1 MPSGLKSKSQR
12 PLKSAATVR
21 AKSPEVRTGPGKA
34 AASLRLNVVLCLLL
48 AAATIGVYF
57 PVGHHPFIEYDDQSY
72 VTENPH
78 VQSGLTWETFTWALT
93 STDASNWHPLTWLS
107 HAADVSLFGLN
118 PSGHH
123 WTSLLIHVVNVILLF
138 WLLQRATG
146 ATWLSLSVAALFALH
161 PLNVES
167 VAWIAERKN
176 VLSTM
181 FFFLTLAA
189 YGWYALQPSVRRY
202 AAVAGLFT
210 LGLAAKP
217 MVITLPFVLLLL
229 DLWPLQRIE
238 NWTASSKTFPAQ
250 QAPFARLALEKL
262 PLLALSAASAII
274 TVAAQNVAEI
284 STQALP
290 LSVRLPAS
298 LYAYGVYIWKTFW
311 PVNLALIY
319 PHPGRTLGLWRPL
332 LAALVIVVVTTVAWK
347 QRSARPFLIVGLFW
361 FLGTAVPIIGIMQVG
376 VQVVADRYAYLT
388 LIGLFVMIVWGFS
401 SVADTVKLGREPRAV
416 VAAITLAIL
425 GFLTWRQNGYW
436 RSTTDLWTHALQV
449 TENNSMAEEFLSN
462 SLFREGRYEESMAHL
477 RAYAALEPLDPGA
490 HVRVGADAQDHGQL
504 PEAIREYEQALRGS
518 ATLTR
523 FGAESALDSR
533 LLAMTYLNLGLA
545 YAQMGDSAKG
555 AENTRKALN
564 ADADAVNQMVQDLAR
579 GLTSS
584 PTSAGYVRLG
594 MILTQLG
601 QTSEAQQ
608 AFARARQ
615 IDPAVQLP
623 LGIDAAATQ
632 H

>member
-1 MPSGLKSKSQR
+1 M
-12 PLKSAATVR
+12 R
-21 AKSPEVRTGPGKA
+21 AKALQVRSGQAKA
-34 AASLRLNVVLCLLL
+34 AASLQLSVALCLLL
-48 AAATIGVYF
+48 TAATVGVYF
-57 PVGHHPFIEYDDQSY
+57 PVGHHPFIDYDDQSY

-93 STDASNWHPLTWLS
+93 STEASNWHPLTWLS
-107 HAADVSLFGLN
+107 HAADVSLFGLD

-123 WTSLLIHVVNVILLF
+123 WTNLLIHALNVVLLF
-138 WLLQRATG
+138 WFLQRATG
-146 ATWLSLSVAALFALH
+146 ATWQSFMVAALFALH

-176 VLSTM
+176 VLSTT

-189 YGWYALQPSVRRY
+189 YGWYAQRPSVRRY
-202 AAVAGLFT
+202 AAVAGLFA

-229 DLWPLQRIE
+229 DFWPLQRIQ
-238 NWTASSKTFPAQ
+238 NWTAPSKNFPVQRTTFSK
-250 QAPFARLALEKL
+250 LVLEKL
-262 PLLALSAASAII
+262 PLLALSAASAMI
-274 TVAAQNVAEI
+274 TVTAQNVAEI

-298 LYAYGVYIWKTFW
+298 LYAYGVYIWKTLW
-311 PVNLALIY
+311 PVDLALIY

-332 LAALVIVVVTTVAWK
+332 LAALIIVVVTIVAWK
-347 QRSARPFLIVGLFW
+347 QRSARPFLIVGWFW

-376 VQVVADRYAYLT
+376 VQVVADRYAYLS
-388 LIGLFVMIVWGFS
+388 LIGLFVMIAWNFS
-401 SVADTVKLGREPRAV
+401 SIADAVRLGRGPHAV
-416 VAAITLAIL
+416 VAAIVLAIL
-425 GFLTWRQNGYW
+425 SFLTWRQVGYW
-436 RSTTDLWTHALQV
+436 RSSTDLWTHAVQV

-462 SLFREGRYEESMAHL
+462 SLYREGRYEESMAHL

-490 HVRVGADAQDHGQL
+490 HVRVGADDQDHGRL
-504 PEAIREYEQALRGS
+504 RDAIREYEQAIRGS
-518 ATLTR
+518 ATLMR
-523 FGAESALDSR
+523 FSAESALDPR
-533 LLAMTYLNLGLA
+533 MLAMTYMNLGLA
-545 YAQMGDSAKG
+545 YAQMGNAARG

-564 ADADAVNQMVQDLAR
+564 ADADAVNRMVQDLAQ
-579 GLTSS
+579 GLTSN

-601 QTSEAQQ
+601 QASEAHQ
-608 AFARARQ
+608 AFTRARQ

-623 LGIDAAATQ
+623 PGVDLATTQ

>member
-1 MPSGLKSKSQR
+1 MASGLKTKQR
-12 PLKSAATVR
+12 PLKGAATVHS
-21 AKSPEVRTGPGKA
+21 KTLEVRTGQGKEYA
-34 AASLRLNVVLCLLL
+34 WFRRNLVLCLLL

-118 PSGHH
+118 PAGHH

-138 WLLQRATG
+138 LLLQRATG
-146 ATWLSLSVAALFALH
+146 AMWQSFLVAALFALH
-161 PLNVES
+161 PMNVES

-176 VLSTM
+176 VLSTTL
-181 FFFLTLAA
+181 FFLTLAA
-189 YGWYALQPSVRRY
+189 YGWYAQRPSVRRY

-229 DLWPLQRIE
+229 DFWPLQRIE
-238 NWTASSKTFPAQ
+238 NWTAPSENFPAQ
-250 QAPFARLALEKL
+250 QAPSARLAIEKL
-262 PLLALSAASAII
+262 PLLVLSAASAMI
-274 TVAAQNVAEI
+274 TVATQNVAEI

-332 LAALVIVVVTTVAWK
+332 FAALMIVVVTIAAWK
-347 QRSARPFLIVGLFW
+347 QRSARPYLIVGWFW

-376 VQVVADRYAYLT
+376 VQVVADRYAYLP
-388 LIGLFVMIVWGFS
+388 LLGLFVMIVWDFS
-401 SVADTVKLGREPRAV
+401 SLADAVKLERGPLAA
-416 VAAITLAIL
+416 VAAIALAIL
-425 GFLTWRQNGYW
+425 SFLTWRQVGYW
-436 RSTTDLWTHALQV
+436 RSSTDLWAHALQV

-462 SLFREGRYEESMAHL
+462 SLYREGRYEESMAHL
-477 RAYAALEPLDPGA
+477 RTYAALEPLDPGA
-490 HVRVGADAQDHGQL
+490 HVRVGADFQDHGQI
-504 PEAIREYEQALRGS
+504 PEAIREYEQAIRGS

-533 LLAMTYLNLGLA
+533 MLAMTYLNLGLA
-545 YAQMGDSAKG
+545 YAQMGDSAKD

-564 ADADAVNQMVQDLAR
+564 ADADAVRQMVQDLAR

-584 PTSAGYVRLG
+584 PTSAGFVRLG

-601 QTSEAQQ
+601 QASEAQQ

-615 IDPAVQLP
+615 IEPALQLP
-623 LGIDAAATQ
+623 PGVDAATTQ